1 MAADTLHQRVAVF
14 DSAEHRPDKKQ
25 YREMKQNGSEI
36 VEDME
41 RLDQLELNMIR
52 FNQNDPK
59 RIQHLM
65 KVHRFAQ
72 LIGRM
77 EKLDE
82 HTQFITE
89 CAALVH
95 DIGIRP
101 AEEKYGSSSGKL
113 QEQEG
118 PAYARKMLEEMAFD
132 EKDIDRI
139 CYLVGHHHTYTEI
152 DGIDYQILVEADFLV
167 NFYEDEMKQEVIQ
180 SVYRKVFRTE
190 AGKLLCRLSCPEK

>member
-1 MAADTLHQRVAVF
+1 MNHTETL
-14 DSAEHRPDKKQ
+14 DLLTEK
-25 YREMKQNGSEI
+25 
-36 VEDME
+36 
-41 RLDQLELNMIR
+41 MIY
-52 FNQNDPK
+52 FNRNDPK
-59 RIQHLM
+59 RIQHFI

-77 EKLDE
+77 EKLDA

-101 AEEKYGSSSGKL
+101 AEEKYGHCAGKL

-118 PAYARKMLEEMAFD
+118 PAHARKMLEELSIDAA
-132 EKDIDRI
+132 DIARV
-139 CYLVGHHHTYTEI
+139 CYLVAHHHTYTDI

-167 NFYEDEMKQEVIQ
+167 NFYEDGLGPESIRSALEKI
-180 SVYRKVFRTE
+180 FRTD
-190 AGKLLCRLSCPEK
+190 AGKTLCKISYVTD